1 MGLTRDFYVPDRY
14 EFFGR
19 NTIFPPCNRCGTV
32 RVILSFQSLWYSCN
46 NVHILG
52 LTFNSTTINT
62 NTPYL
67 SRVYHFISFS
77 LPLSSFLSSSL
88 SLSLFLSL
96 KKPVS
101 GHNSFVTKFFYL
113 FFWVKKKKNKLGNFI
128 LPNKVKLPIPP
139 FVFQFFFF

>member
-1 MGLTRDFYVPDRY
+1 MFRTGMSFSVEIRYFLRY
-14 EFFGR
+14 E
-19 NTIFPPCNRCGTV
+19 PACNRCGTV

-101 GHNSFVTKFFYL
+101 GHNSFVTNFFYL
-113 FFWVKKKKNKLGNFI
+113 FFWVKKKKTNWVI
-128 LPNKVKLPIPP
+128 LFYPIK
-139 FVFQFFFF
+139 